1 MSRLLSI
8 LQTQGFVDNSN
19 DKIVE
24 LGLQRLKTI
33 VLDILFSLLVSFLF
47 GDLIVGI
54 LFEVSYCILRV
65 YAGGYHAPTKLICTW
80 LSYIS
85 MFLFFILIFFLPL
98 GSIAM
103 HMLLSAAI
111 LIVVF
116 FSPVESKNK
125 PLSNREKQVYRRN
138 SLLIAA
144 AELAAYLILF
154 YNNTVLYS
162 KTICF
167 AICLVAIG
175 QIADV
180 VQKKITRNNH

>member
-8 LQTQGFVDNSN
+8 LQTQGFVDDSN

-33 VLDILFSLLVSFLF
+33 VLDILFSLLLSFLL
-47 GDLIVGI
+47 GDLLVGI
-54 LFEVSYCILRV
+54 IFELSYCILRV

-85 MFLFFILIFFLPL
+85 VVLFLILIFFLPL
-98 GSIAM
+98 RSIVM

-111 LIVVF
+111 LSVVL

-138 SLLIAA
+138 SLLIAI
-144 AELAAYLILF
+144 AELAAYLLLF
-154 YNNTVLYS
+154 YNNTVLYA

-180 VQKKITRNNH
+180 LQKKITKNSH

>member
-1 MSRLLSI
+1 MSKLLSI
-8 LQTQGFVDNSN
+8 LQTQGFVDDSN

-54 LFEVSYCILRV
+54 LFELSYCILRV
-65 YAGGYHAPTKLICTW
+65 YAGGYHAPTKFICTW
-80 LSYIS
+80 FSYIS
-85 MFLFFILIFFLPL
+85 VLLFLILIFFLPL

-103 HMLLSAAI
+103 HMLLCAAM
-111 LIVVF
+111 LSIVL
-116 FSPVESKNK
+116 FSPVENKNK
-125 PLSNREKQVYRRN
+125 PLSSREKQVYRRN

-144 AELAAYLILF
+144 MELAAYLLLF
-154 YNNTVLYS
+154 FNNTALYA
-162 KTICF
+162 KTICL

-180 VQKKITRNNH
+180 LQKKITKNSH

>member
-1 MSRLLSI
+1 MSKLLSI

-33 VLDILFSLLVSFLF
+33 VLDILFSLLASFLF

-54 LFEVSYCILRV
+54 LFELSYCILRV
-65 YAGGYHAPTKLICTW
+65 YAGGYHAPTKFICTW
-80 LSYIS
+80 FSYIS
-85 MFLFFILIFFLPL
+85 VLLFLILIFFLPL

-103 HMLLSAAI
+103 HMLLCAAM
-111 LIVVF
+111 LSIVL

-144 AELAAYLILF
+144 TELAAYLLLF
-154 YNNTVLYS
+154 FNNTALYA

-175 QIADV
+175 LIADV
-180 VQKKITRNNH
+180 VQKKITKNSH